1 MSEQKSQGGE
11 GASREELRE
20 EDDSR
25 QKAQPVQRAWGGRM
39 SSVYKDHPFARDA
52 RDFIGEVS

>member
-11 GASREELRE
+11 GVSREELRE

-39 SSVYKDHPFARDA
+39 SSVYKDQSFARDA